1 MTARVDLVTLG
12 ETMALLTPSG
22 TGPLR
27 YAGWLRM
34 SVGGAESNVAIGAR
48 RLGLSTAWIGRV
60 GADDF
65 GEMVVQR
72 LRGED
77 IITRAVIDPDR
88 PTGLMVKVQRT
99 AGLARVTYHRD
110 GSAGS
115 RLAVED
121 LDHDLINSARVLH
134 ATGITP
140 ALSDHARKAVHA
152 AVNAGREHGVLISI
166 DYNYRR
172 ALWDPAQAADEFLA
186 LTRKADIVF
195 ATEDEAAIVAGP
207 ADPDE
212 LARRIADLGPGQ
224 VLIKRGPLG
233 AVGCIDGH
241 IHQVAGTPVVAI
253 DQVGAGDAFAAG
265 YLSALL
271 NGASPAD
278 RLRDA
283 ARVGAFAVT
292 VPGDW
297 EGLPTRDELQHLDS
311 PADPVIRLPSGI
323 RGGIAGASII
333 PNGPVLRLD

>member
-1 MTARVDLVTLG
+1 MTARNDRLRGVDLVTLG
-12 ETMALLTPSG
+12 ETMALLSPSG

-27 YAGWLRM
+27 YAGSLRI

-77 IITRAVIDPDR
+77 VITRAIVDPDR

-99 AGLARVTYHRD
+99 AGIARVTYHRD

-121 LDHDLINSARVLH
+121 LDHDLISTARVLH
-134 ATGITP
+134 VTGITP
-140 ALSDHARKAVHA
+140 ALSQRARKAVHA
-152 AVNAGREHGVLISI
+152 AVDAGREHGALISV

-172 ALWDPAQAADEFLA
+172 ALWDPAQAAEEFRS
-186 LTRKADIVF
+186 LTCKADIVF
-195 ATEDEAAIVAGP
+195 ATENEAAIIAGS

-212 LARRIADLGPGQ
+212 LARSIAELGPGQ
-224 VLIKRGPLG
+224 VLVKRGHLG
-233 AVGCIDGH
+233 AVGYIDGH
-241 IHQVAGTPVVAI
+241 IYQVAGLPVAAI

-265 YLSALL
+265 YLTALL
-271 NGASPAD
+271 DGVTPAD
-278 RLRDA
+278 RLLYA

-292 VPGDW
+292 VSGDW
-297 EGLPTRDELQHLDS
+297 EGLPTRDELQHLDN
-311 PADPVIRLPSGI
+311 PADPVIR
-323 RGGIAGASII
+323 
-333 PNGPVLRLD
+333 

>member
-1 MTARVDLVTLG
+1 MTARYDGLRGVDLVTLG

-27 YAGWLRM
+27 YAGSLRM

-65 GEMVVQR
+65 GELIVQR

-77 IITRAVIDPDR
+77 VITRAIVDPDR

-121 LDHDLINSARVLH
+121 LDHDLISNARVLH
-134 ATGITP
+134 VTGITP
-140 ALSDHARKAVHA
+140 ALSERARKAVHA
-152 AVNAGREHGVLISI
+152 AVDAGREHGALISI

-172 ALWDPAQAADEFLA
+172 ALWDPAQAAGEFRV
-186 LTRKADIVF
+186 LTRNADIVF
-195 ATEDEAAIVAGP
+195 ATEDEAVITVGP
-207 ADPDE
+207 AGPDE
-212 LARRIADLGPGQ
+212 LARRIAELGPGQ
-224 VLIKRGPLG
+224 VLVKRGHLG

-241 IHQVAGTPVVAI
+241 IHQVAGLPVMAI

-271 NGASPAD
+271 DGATPAD
-278 RLRDA
+278 RMLYA

-292 VPGDW
+292 VAGDW
-297 EGLPTRDELQHLDS
+297 EGLPTRDELQHLDN
-311 PADPVIRLPSGI
+311 PADPVIR
-323 RGGIAGASII
+323 
-333 PNGPVLRLD
+333 